1 MRMFRHFTLA
11 VLIGWL
17 LSLPLAAQQFDE
29 KKWGTNSPGVE
40 LGIHEGPRE
49 HDSSGTVL
57 FYNLIG
63 RGFAPDKTYDL
74 WFWNIGKKPQKAIA
88 GVSFDKRGVLVCSG
102 KPGFCTGKGTDD
114 PVNIKTNAVRGEPKR
129 FAVVSRDG
137 RIAAFTE
144 AVPFPIEASD
154 KNCKLS
160 VVRQDPQ
167 ATVVAVRASGFTPY
181 EMLSVTGNLGGDNAV
196 HSPTAAPDGT
206 WQAIV
211 GTKVFGQDS
220 GVATIKVAGQGC
232 AVAVSFKW
240 GAGSEKAQ

>member
-1 MRMFRHFTLA
+1 MFRHFTLA